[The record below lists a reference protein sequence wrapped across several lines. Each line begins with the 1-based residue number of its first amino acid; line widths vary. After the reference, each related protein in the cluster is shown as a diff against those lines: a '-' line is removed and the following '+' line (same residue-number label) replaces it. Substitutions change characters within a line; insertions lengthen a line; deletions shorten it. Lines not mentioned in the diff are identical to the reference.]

1 MKRQGLWLS
10 LVGVGIVGTALMV
23 TLQAQ
28 ERQNSPAAKTQPQT
42 SDKSQPAPAKAPSSP
57 SAATQAPGASSQ
69 PEKVAFTFTDD
80 AQIQQ
85 FAQMWQQ
92 RQMTLTRMAVLQ
104 DYFNKE
110 QESLTKMNGEF
121 SSKYN
126 LDVNKNYTL
135 DAQRKALVERETPPE
150 QPGQGQMGQ
159 MQGQPPVAPPAPKK
173 P

>member
-28 ERQNSPAAKTQPQT
+28 ERQAAPSAKAQSASEKGSPAT
-42 SDKSQPAPAKAPSSP
+42 PAPA
-57 SAATQAPGASSQ
+57 ASSQ
-69 PEKVAFTFTDD
+69 PEKVAYTFTDE

-85 FAQMWQQ
+85 FAQMWQE
-92 RQMTLTRMAVLQ
+92 RQLTLTRMAVLQ

-135 DAQRKALVERETPPE
+135 DAQRKALIERELPPE
-150 QPGQGQMGQ
+150 QPGQPQLGQAPGT
-159 MQGQPPVAPPAPKK
+159 ASTTPPATPPAAKK

>member
-10 LVGVGIVGTALMV
+10 LLGVGIVGTMLVV

-28 ERQNSPAAKTQPQT
+28 ERQAAPAAKA
-42 SDKSQPAPAKAPSSP
+42 QPASEKGSPSTPSS
-57 SAATQAPGASSQ
+57 AASSQ
-69 PEKVAFTFTDD
+69 PEKVAYTFTDD

-92 RQMTLTRMAVLQ
+92 RQLALTRMAVLQ

-110 QESLTKMNGEF
+110 QESLTKMNAEF

-135 DAQRKALVERETPPE
+135 DAQRKALVERELPPE
-150 QPGQGQMGQ
+150 QPGQPQLGQ
-159 MQGQPPVAPPAPKK
+159 APGTAPAAAPAPKK